1 MDEKLATALR
11 CAMYGSGIVFMLG
24 LYGVVQ
30 ERIMSEPY
38 DGEMFRTS
46 VFLVLCNRLVAI
58 VYALSMVKTMGE
70 EFQNKAPLW
79 KYFAISMSNVCATWC
94 QYEALKYVSFPVQM
108 LGKSF
113 KMMPVMIMG
122 ILISKKVYGLKDWGI
137 AAGVTGGVTLFLLT
151 GEVKSKHAEAETSY
165 YGLILL
171 LGFLGFDGFTS
182 TFQEKL
188 FKEHKTS
195 KYNQM
200 LYVNSCSSVVSAMSL
215 VASGA
220 APKAIGFCFNHPQFA
235 MHAMALSAAAVGGQ
249 YFIYSQVKEF
259 GALIFAMTMNLRQ
272 IISILISYIMYTKPI
287 SIAQFFA
294 LCIVFGTL
302 FFKSALAWMSGD
314 TGKKSKVPPTETAT
328 SAEPRTIG
336 NEQLPYRDQPPYR
349 DNPDDDDDIELSNG
363 RGGGR

>member
-1 MDEKLATALR
+1 MDEKLASAMR
-11 CAMYGSGIVFMLG
+11 CGMYGFGIIFMLG
-24 LYGVVQ
+24 IYGVVQ

-58 VYALSMVKTMGE
+58 LYALTMVKTMGE
-70 EFQNKAPLW
+70 DIKPMAPIW
-79 KYFAISMSNVCATWC
+79 KYFAISLSNVCATWC

-122 ILISKKVYGLKDWGI
+122 ILISGKVYGIKDWGI
-137 AAGVTGGVTLFLLT
+137 AAGVTGGVTMFLLS
-151 GEVKSKHAEAETSY
+151 GDVKSKHADAETSY
-165 YGLILL
+165 YGLLLL

-188 FKEHKTS
+188 FKELKTT

-200 LYVNSCSSVVSAMSL
+200 LYVNSCSSCTSALTLM
-215 VASGA
+215 ASGA
-220 APKAIGFCFNHPQFA
+220 APKAIGFCFKHPQFA
-235 MHAMALSAAAVGGQ
+235 MHAAALSAAAVGGQ
-249 YFIYSQVKEF
+249 FFIYSQVKEF

-272 IISILISYIMYTKPI
+272 VISIMISYIMYTKPI
-287 SIAQFFA
+287 SILQFFA

-302 FFKSALAWMSGD
+302 FFKSWLAWISGD
-314 TGKKSKVPPTETAT
+314 SGKHGKSKVAQKETAKT
-328 SAEPRTIG
+328 PEPRTIG
-336 NEQLPYRDQPPYR
+336 IEVPPGSYG
-349 DNPDDDDDIELSNG
+349 DNNAISDDEEYPR
-363 RGGGR
+363 RGGN